1 MRVIRPSS
9 WLCASLVALTAFVW
23 LGSISPAPLH
33 WSEPTGW
40 LDVVSLPD
48 ALVELAR
55 WLGLVLAAY
64 IAIVALLVVLG
75 ELAVILR
82 AVSVARLLHGVTS
95 AIAVPAL
102 RRRLAGVSMSAVLTV
117 SAGAASLGGRAF
129 ASAPVVQTVGAPSG
143 IPARSTQSLLPA
155 GVAASDVVGFGL
167 APDVESE
174 TASDVRVRVTKG
186 DTVWDLAVAHYGF
199 CTPAIVDAVSAASGV
214 TDPALIFVGQPLVF
228 PKLTSTSPPEAS
240 SSAVVVGSDVS
251 AHAVVRGDTL
261 WDLTRV
267 RYGRVDA
274 ELVQAVAAFNG
285 IEDASEIPIGVV
297 LLLPPDDVLFGTA
310 LPPSDPPA
318 VTADGTGSQT
328 VVVDDVPP
336 IVRGPVSEQ
345 AAPAVPPTPAAAV
358 DPSASDGEVS
368 REQAAIGAQIPS
380 VTGHADADGLSVP
393 WHLSLGGSATLAA
406 ALLGVYRTLRRR
418 QRTAG
423 ASAWRASTRGQSEQ
437 AYRQLVAAADL
448 SLRRWAGQELSGLLF
463 DSGPFTARPVAV
475 EVSQLFGIE
484 VLWDAPMPAAPTP
497 WEATPGGGW
506 SWRLLYDPIAEVPA
520 GVLPSA
526 MPGLVT
532 FGTRNDAQLLID
544 LESFGSVSIA
554 GDQRACEDLLRSL
567 VLELGAG
574 EELSDARV
582 FTVGL
587 DVDGIEHLPRVQTR
601 SEADVIAHA
610 RSVVADV
617 RRVMVDAGVED
628 TFSLRTADAA
638 TAREATVVAV
648 RAQTSSIVDELL
660 ALATPRSGVAIIILG
675 PADEAGLDV
684 VVDSDGSIQLASLG
698 MTLAAASVTR
708 EASSNVAV
716 LLDAAAASFLSE
728 DEDLRTEEA
737 NEADDGNVAEVPSI
751 VVTSPD
757 GGALD
762 ELAPVCGSVDVDLV
776 AAGALLDNPIT
787 PNDTE
792 WTRPNPSL
800 FVRVLG
806 KPRVDGVPELTRYER
821 MVVAYVASSGGE
833 ADDGPVRD
841 AVWGGTLIS
850 DKRFWNVVAGLRSK
864 IGPQACPSRTTGSP
878 TVRLVD
884 VMTDLQLFEVLAAR
898 ASSTSSGEALELL
911 TEALNMIAGEPYDD
925 IGCEWAFDSQLTFKA
940 AQAIESTAL
949 RAVELALTAD
959 DPAVA
964 RSAISQALLA
974 MPGNEVLYRA
984 RMRVEAHLGNRAG
997 VRDVYAELRAVLADL
1012 GSDCG
1017 DGGDPSPATR
1027 RLYEQLIG
1035 ASQAN

>member
-1 MRVIRPSS
+1 M
-9 WLCASLVALTAFVW
+9 
-23 LGSISPAPLH
+23 
-33 WSEPTGW
+33 
-40 LDVVSLPD
+40 
-48 ALVELAR
+48 
-55 WLGLVLAAY
+55 
-64 IAIVALLVVLG
+64 
-75 ELAVILR
+75 
-82 AVSVARLLHGVTS
+82 
-95 AIAVPAL
+95 
-102 RRRLAGVSMSAVLTV
+102 
-117 SAGAASLGGRAF
+117 
-129 ASAPVVQTVGAPSG
+129 
-143 IPARSTQSLLPA
+143 
-155 GVAASDVVGFGL
+155 
-167 APDVESE
+167 
-174 TASDVRVRVTKG
+174 
-186 DTVWDLAVAHYGF
+186 
-199 CTPAIVDAVSAASGV
+199 
-214 TDPALIFVGQPLVF
+214 
-228 PKLTSTSPPEAS
+228 
-240 SSAVVVGSDVS
+240 
-251 AHAVVRGDTL
+251 
-261 WDLTRV
+261 
-267 RYGRVDA
+267 
-274 ELVQAVAAFNG
+274 
-285 IEDASEIPIGVV
+285 
-297 LLLPPDDVLFGTA
+297 
-310 LPPSDPPA
+310 
-318 VTADGTGSQT
+318 
-328 VVVDDVPP
+328 
-336 IVRGPVSEQ
+336 
-345 AAPAVPPTPAAAV
+345 
-358 DPSASDGEVS
+358 
-368 REQAAIGAQIPS
+368 
-380 VTGHADADGLSVP
+380 
-393 WHLSLGGSATLAA
+393 
-406 ALLGVYRTLRRR
+406 
-418 QRTAG
+418 
-423 ASAWRASTRGQSEQ
+423 
-437 AYRQLVAAADL
+437 AAADL
-448 SLRRWAGQELSGLLF
+448 SLTRWAGRELSGLLF

-520 GVLPSA
+520 GVLPA
-526 MPGLVT
+526 AVPGLVT
-532 FGTRNDAQLLID
+532 LGTRNDAQLLID

-617 RRVMVDAGVED
+617 RRVMVDARVED

-648 RAQTSSIVDELL
+648 RAETSSIVDELL

-675 PADEAGLDV
+675 PADGAGLDV
-684 VVDSDGSIQLASLG
+684 VVDDDGSIELASLG

-716 LLDAAAASFLSE
+716 LLDAAAAPFVSE
-728 DEDLRTEEA
+728 DEDLRAEA
-737 NEADDGNVAEVPSI
+737 GNEADDGNVAEVPSI
-751 VVTSPD
+751 VVASPD

-762 ELAPVCGSVDVDLV
+762 ELATVCGSVEVDLV
-776 AAGALLDNPIT
+776 AAGALLDNQIT
-787 PNDTE
+787 TNDTA

-806 KPRVDGVPELTRYER
+806 KPRVEGVPELTRYER
-821 MVVAYVASSGGE
+821 MVVAYVASVGGE

-864 IGPQACPSRTTGSP
+864 LGPQACPSRTTGSP

-884 VMTDLQLFEVLAAR
+884 AMTDLQLFEALAAR
-898 ASSTSSGEALELL
+898 ASSVSTGEALELL
-911 TEALNMIAGEPYDD
+911 SEALDLIAGEPYDD

-1017 DGGDPSPATR
+1017 DGGDPSPASR

-1035 ASQAN
+1035 VSQAN